1 MAGMKDDPLTTTKGY
16 LFETSWEVCNK
27 VGGIYTVI
35 STKALSLVNEY
46 HDNYILIGPD
56 VWKETHEN
64 PEFQEDK
71 FLFKAWRQ
79 KAESEGLKIKIGRWN
94 ISCQPVVVLIDFTPF
109 FSQKDKIFSW
119 LWETYK
125 LDSLSGGWDYMEPAL
140 FGYAAAKVIE
150 SFYDY
155 AVSFHEKIVAQFHE
169 WMTGAGVLYLKNK
182 VPQVGTVLTTHA
194 TVVGRSIAGNGLPL
208 YRDMEI
214 YDGDGMALRFGITS
228 KQSLEK
234 LSAKNADAF
243 TTVSQITNT
252 ECRQFLGKEADVLTP
267 NGFDDVFIP
276 ARENY
281 YEKRAK
287 AREKLFQVA
296 EGLLNQSLP
305 KDGILIITSGRYEFR
320 NKGIDLF
327 IDLMGRLNKQS
338 RLQREVIAFLTIPAY
353 QFGPRKEI
361 LDRIA
366 AGNFNKPVTDEFLT
380 HGLHEPENDLILGRI
395 RKNELHNAPGDK
407 VKVIF
412 VPAYLNG
419 NDGIFNLDYY
429 DLLVGFDG
437 SIFPSYYEPWGYT
450 PLESLAFHIPT
461 ITTSLA
467 GFGQWVK
474 SLYPT
479 IKDSV
484 TIIPR
489 GDENDEFVVD
499 EMMKAVLQVSSK
511 SEKEILKIRSKAY
524 EVSRSTL
531 WKNLISHYHDAYNLA
546 LAKSEERFELY
557 KGKQALIQTVPIKKV
572 IETKPEWKKVLV
584 QQYLPEN
591 LFPLERIANNLWW
604 TWNSEGYDLFEMINK
619 KRWNEL
625 KHNPIPLIE
634 SLDYQELQTLSKN
647 EAFISKL
654 NALTEHFDAYMSETT
669 AKNGRQIAYF
679 SMEFGLHDTIKIFS
693 GGLGLLAGDYLK
705 QASDSNY
712 NIIGVGLLYRYGY
725 FQQQISITG
734 EQIATYT
741 PQKFT
746 HLPLQPVRDENNNWL
761 KITFALPGRT
771 MYAKIWRVD
780 VGRVPLFLLDTD
792 IDENVEADRMITYQ
806 LYGGDLENR
815 LRQEIL
821 LGIGG
826 IRMLDKLGLKPDIYH
841 SNEGHSAFIGI
852 ERLRDIIQ
860 NDKLTFY
867 QALEIVRA
875 STLFTTHTP
884 VPAGHDRFTENLM
897 RRYLSHY
904 PEHLNIK
911 WEEFMSLGKT
921 SAGSAEDFSMSIL
934 ASKLSQE
941 VNAVSKI
948 HCRVTREMFADLYP
962 GYYPQ
967 ELHIGYV
974 TNGVHYPTWAARSW
988 QELYKK
994 HFPEG
999 FEKDQSNPELWASI
1013 QEVDDSVIWKIR
1025 MEQKKKL
1032 ADYLNDRLFDEMT
1045 RRNENPK
1052 LIFKMRE
1059 ASRNDALTIGF
1070 ARRFA
1075 TYKRAYLLFSN
1086 PDRLSK
1092 IVNNTKMPVRFI
1104 FAGKAHPNDKA
1115 GQALIKEI
1123 YEMSKTPEFLGRI
1136 FFVENYD
1143 IELAQYLVS
1152 GVDIW
1157 LNTPTRPM
1165 EASGTSGEKAVM
1177 NGVVNFSVLDGW
1189 WAEGYRSDAGWALK
1203 EESTYEDSHFQD
1215 DLDAET
1221 IYTMLEEE
1229 IIPLFYDLNSKKV
1242 PERWV
1247 SFIKNTISE
1256 IAPHFTMKRQLD
1268 DYIGQYYDPLLER
1281 SAKMVSG
1288 NFELAR
1294 HLASW
1299 KRHVIRE
1306 WDNIHVV
1313 SLNLPDSTQKPLILG
1328 ESFKAEIVLDIAGL
1342 SPEDVGIE
1350 ILFGKKIN
1358 DEVKEPIL
1366 ITEMLLARAEQNIA
1380 TYSCDVPFTHAG
1392 VYDFTLR
1399 MFPKNKE
1406 LPHRQDFSIVKWI

>member
-1 MAGMKDDPLTTTKGY
+1 MSGLKEDPMTMPGY

-64 PEFQEDK
+64 PEFQEDR
-71 FLFKAWRQ
+71 FLYKAWRQ

-94 ISCQPVVVLIDFTPF
+94 LPCQPVVVLIDFTPS
-109 FSQKDKIFSW
+109 FSQKDKIFAW

-140 FGYAAAKVIE
+140 FGYAAARVIE

-155 AVSFHEKIVAQFHE
+155 YISFHDKVVAQFHE

-182 VPQVGTVLTTHA
+182 VPQVGTVFTTHA
-194 TVVGRSIAGNGLPL
+194 TVVGRSVAGHGMPL
-208 YRDMEI
+208 YSDLDI
-214 YDGDGMALRFGITS
+214 YDGDGMALQFGVTS

-234 LSAKNADAF
+234 LAAREADTF
-243 TTVSQITNT
+243 TTVSAITNN
-252 ECRQFLGKEADVLTP
+252 ECRQFLGKQADILTP
-267 NGFDDVFIP
+267 NGFDDTFVP
-276 ARENY
+276 ARGEY
-281 YEKRAK
+281 FDKRAR
-287 AREKLFQVA
+287 AREKLFEVA
-296 EGLLNQSLP
+296 AGVLNQDLH
-305 KDGILIITSGRYEFR
+305 KDSILIINSGRYEFR

-327 IDLMGRLNKQS
+327 IDVMGLLNKQPNLN
-338 RLQREVIAFLTIPAY
+338 RNIIAFLTIPAY
-353 QFGPRKEI
+353 QFGPRPEVLERMSKK
-361 LDRIA
+361 D
-366 AGNFNKPVTDEFLT
+366 FTYPVTDEYLT
-380 HGLHEPENDLILGRI
+380 HGLHEPENDAILQRI
-395 RKNELHNAPGDK
+395 KKNNLHNAPGDR

-419 NDGIFNLDYY
+419 DDGVFNLGYY

-437 SIFPSYYEPWGYT
+437 SMFPSYYEPWGYT

-479 IKDSV
+479 ITDSV

-489 GDENDEFVVD
+489 GDDNDAFVVD
-499 EMMKAVLQVSSK
+499 EMIKAVMQVSSK
-511 SEKEILKIRSKAY
+511 TEKEILKIRTKAF
-524 EVSRSTL
+524 EVSRSAL
-531 WKNLISHYHDAYNLA
+531 WINLISHYREAYAFAISRADA
-546 LAKSEERFELY
+546 RFELY
-557 KGKQALIQTVPIKKV
+557 KGKQAHAQTVPIKEV
-572 IETKPEWKKVLV
+572 IETRPEWKKVLV
-584 QQYLPEN
+584 QQNLPEK
-591 LFPLERIANNLWW
+591 LIPLNRLANNLWW
-604 TWNSEGYDLFEMINK
+604 TWHSEGYDLFEMIHK
-619 KRWNEL
+619 KRWEEL

-634 SLDYQELQTLSKN
+634 SLNYQELQDLSRN
-647 EAFISKL
+647 ETFTRKL
-654 NALTEHFDAYMSETT
+654 EKVTRKFDDYMSQ
-669 AKNGRQIAYF
+669 ADQKPKQQVAYF

-725 FQQQISITG
+725 FQQQISISG
-734 EQIATYT
+734 EQIASYN

-746 HLPLQPVRDENNNWL
+746 HLPLQPVRDEYNNWI

-771 MYAKIWRVD
+771 MYAKVWRVD
-780 VGRVPLFLLDTD
+780 VGRVPLFLMDTD
-792 IDENVEADRMITYQ
+792 IDENGEADRSITHQ

-826 IRMLDKLGLKPDIYH
+826 IRMLNLMGIHPEIYH

-852 ERLRDIIQ
+852 ERLRNIIQ

-867 QALEIVRA
+867 QALEVVRA

-904 PEHLNIK
+904 PENLNIK
-911 WEEFMSLGKT
+911 WEEFMNLGRMA
-921 SAGSAEDFSMSIL
+921 SAATEDFSMSIL

-941 VNAVSKI
+941 VNGVSRI
-948 HCRVTREMFADLYP
+948 HCDVTRQMFADLYP
-962 GYYPQ
+962 GYFPQ

-974 TNGVHYPTWAARSW
+974 TNGVHYPTWAARAW
-988 QELYKK
+988 QELYTK

-999 FEKDQSNPELWASI
+999 FDQDLSNPELWERI
-1013 QEVDDSVIWKIR
+1013 QDIDDDVIWAIHVA
-1025 MEQKKKL
+1025 QKKKL
-1032 ADYLNDRLFDEMT
+1032 TDYLNDRLYNEMT

-1052 LIFKMRE
+1052 LIFRMRD

-1075 TYKRAYLLFSN
+1075 TYKRAHLLLSN
-1086 PDRLSK
+1086 PDRLSR
-1092 IVNNTKMPVRFI
+1092 IVNNTKKPVRFI
-1104 FAGKAHPNDKA
+1104 FAGKAHPRDKA
-1115 GQALIKEI
+1115 GQDLIKAI
-1123 YEMSKTPEFLGRI
+1123 YEMSKTPEFLGKI

-1143 IELAQYLVS
+1143 IELAQYLIS
-1152 GVDIW
+1152 GVDVW
-1157 LNTPTRPM
+1157 LNTPTRPL

-1189 WAEGYRSDAGWALK
+1189 WAEGYKPEAGWALK
-1203 EESTYEDSHFQD
+1203 EEATYKDSHFQD
-1215 DLDAET
+1215 ELDAET
-1221 IYTMLEEE
+1221 IYSMLEEE
-1229 IIPLFYDLNSKKV
+1229 IVPLFYDVNSKKV

-1247 SFIKNTISE
+1247 SYIKNTISE

-1268 DYIGQYYDPLLER
+1268 DYIRKYYEPLFAR
-1281 SAKMVSG
+1281 TAKMSVG

-1294 HLASW
+1294 HMASW
-1299 KRHVIRE
+1299 KRHVLRE

-1313 SLNLPDSTQKPLILG
+1313 SLNLPDSNLKPLVLG
-1328 ESFKAEIVLDIAGL
+1328 ESFQAEIILGL
-1342 SPEDVGIE
+1342 GELAPEDIGIE
-1350 ILFGKKIN
+1350 ILFGKKVN
-1358 DEVKEPIL
+1358 DQVKEPIL
-1366 ITEMLLARAEQNIA
+1366 ISEMKLTKAEKNVA
-1380 TYSCDVPFTHAG
+1380 TFSCDIPFNQAG

-1399 MFPKNKE
+1399 LFPKNSE